1 MIDLGRRQLKMGT
14 DSVSSFWW
22 NLEKRKIIERIG
34 EVIKNCRDI
43 VFSYTFIDIGL
54 IFIVCSTQDLIMEII
69 KYKFKKKILTKN
81 KKVLTLHDAKLPSK
95 TIDCCET

>member
-22 NLEKRKIIERIG
+22 NLENRKIIERIG

-69 KYKFKKKILTKN
+69 KYKFKKKSLPRTK
-81 KKVLTLHDAKLPSK
+81 KFWPSTTQSYHLK
-95 TIDCCET
+95 Q